1 MTEIAENWIPIWRG
15 LAVTLLREGYCSMK
29 AVEKWAKDNKWR
41 LRTVSDVI
49 QALAIESFDHEGEVY
64 FRLTGKVV
72 PLLPRDVRDVS
83 TYRGAATSEGNAA

>member
-1 MTEIAENWIPIWRG
+1 MTEVAENWIPIWRG

-49 QALAIESFDHEGEVY
+49 QALAS
-64 FRLTGKVV
+64 RALTMKA
-72 PLLPRDVRDVS
+72 RFIF
-83 TYRGAATSEGNAA
+83 A